1 MQILIVMLSISKL
14 TPHPIQSLTYPI
26 GRSDGRCVQKA
37 GTHSN
42 NVIDLD
48 LLDIP
53 GLYKKFQCVSPII
66 SQLHDFSTLFEFR

>member
-1 MQILIVMLSISKL
+1 MLIVMLSISKL
-14 TPHPIQSLTYPI
+14 TLHLIQSLTYPI

-42 NVIDLD
+42 NVNDLD

-53 GLYKKFQCVSPII
+53 CLYIKI
-66 SQLHDFSTLFEFR
+66 SIRKPNYKTIS